1 MQKESKST
9 QLNALKT
16 CIIDGMQDNKAKD
29 IVVLDLTGIENSITD
44 YFIIC
49 TGESSTQ
56 IEGISSSIVR
66 NSRKELKEKPWHTEG
81 KGTSEWILLDY
92 INIVVHIFGRE
103 TRDYYSIEDL
113 WADAIRTDIPNLD

>member
-1 MQKESKST
+1 MQKLNKST
-9 QLNALKT
+9 NLEALKA

-29 IVVLDLTGIENSITD
+29 IVVLDLRNTENSITD

-56 IEGISSSIVR
+56 IEGIASSIVR
-66 NSRKELKEKPWHTEG
+66 KSRTDLKEKPWHQEG

-92 INIVVHIFGRE
+92 INIVVHVFGRE
-103 TRDYYSIEDL
+103 TRYYYNIEDL
-113 WADAIRTDIPNLD
+113 WADAVRTDIPNLD

>member
-1 MQKESKST
+1 
-9 QLNALKT
+9 
-16 CIIDGMQDNKAKD
+16 MQDNKAKD